1 MNIRKAI
8 RIALVGTLPLLAT
21 GSVYAAPSATE
32 VLQDAD
38 RKTATPGVSPIRRI
52 ERDPEPERRQ
62 SVQEPSVRSIDGSG
76 NNLDNP
82 EMNAAHTH
90 LRRYLPVDYSDQI
103 SSLAGASRPGA
114 REVSNAVAAQDVSK
128 PNSLQV
134 SDYFWQWGQF
144 LDHDIDLTDG
154 TVPTESAD
162 ILVPAGDPNFD
173 PDGTGTRVMPLN
185 RSLYDKATGTNI
197 GNPRQQVNEITGW
210 IDASNVYGSDLE
222 RANAL
227 RTNDG
232 TGRLRTSAGNLLPF
246 NTDGLANAGG
256 SSDALFLAGD
266 VRANEQVGLTAMHTL
281 FVREHNRLADE
292 IADRDPSLDGEEIY
306 QQARRLVVA
315 FMQVITYREFLPVLL
330 GPNGIGRYQ
339 GYDSGLDA
347 SIMNGFSAASYR
359 MGHSLLSPQLLR
371 LDADG
376 DEVAAGHL
384 PLREAFFRPD
394 QLTNQGIDSLLRGLA
409 SQVCQDLDVYVV
421 DDVRNFLFGDPGEGG
436 FDLASLNIQRGRDH
450 GLPGYNDARQAL
462 GLPRVESFADVSSD
476 EEVQRRLASVY
487 ERVDDIDL
495 WVGGLAEDQLPGAM
509 VGQLIFR
516 MVKLQFEALRDGDRF
531 WYQRSL
537 DDGER
542 RMVENTTLA
551 DIVRRNTNIG
561 SELPNDVFHIEE
573 LSSTDATDEPVTPR
587 RRRPRF

>member
-8 RIALVGTLPLLAT
+8 LVTLAGTLPLYVT
-21 GSVYAAPSATE
+21 CSVSAAPSATE
-32 VLQDAD
+32 VLQNAD
-38 RKTATPGVSPIRRI
+38 RNTTTPGVSPIRRI
-52 ERDPEPERRQ
+52 DRDQAPERRQ
-62 SVQEPSVRSIDGSG
+62 SVQESSIRSMDGNG
-76 NNLDNP
+76 NNLDIP
-82 EMNAAHTH
+82 EMNAIHTH
-90 LRRYLPVDYSDQI
+90 LRRYLPADYADQI
-103 SSLAGASRPGA
+103 SALTTASRPGA

-134 SDYFWQWGQF
+134 SDFLWQWGQF

-162 ILVPAGDPNFD
+162 ILIPAGDPYFD
-173 PDGTGTRVMPLN
+173 PDGTGTRVMPVN
-185 RSLYDKATGTNI
+185 RSLYDKSTGTNT

-232 TGRLRTSAGNLLPF
+232 TGRLRTSAGNLLPL

-281 FVREHNRLADE
+281 FAREHNRLAAE

-306 QQARRLVVA
+306 QQARRLVGA

-330 GPNGIGRYQ
+330 GPNGISRYQ
-339 GYDSGLDA
+339 GYNANRDA

-371 LDADG
+371 LDANG
-376 DEVAAGHL
+376 NEVAAGHL
-384 PLREAFFRPD
+384 PLRDAFFRPD

-409 SQVCQDLDVYVV
+409 NQACQDLDVYVI

-462 GLPRVESFADVSSD
+462 DLPRVESFADISSD
-476 EEVQRRLASVY
+476 EEIQRRLASVY
-487 ERVDDIDL
+487 DSVNDIDL

-531 WYQRSL
+531 WYQWSL
-537 DDGER
+537 DDEER
-542 RMVENTTLA
+542 RMVENTTLS
-551 DIVRRNTNIG
+551 DIIRRNTNIG
-561 SELPNDVFHIEE
+561 SELPNDVFHVGQ
-573 LSSTDATDEPVTPR
+573 LSFTDTTDEPFSPR
-587 RRRPRF
+587 RSRFRF

>member
-1 MNIRKAI
+1 
-8 RIALVGTLPLLAT
+8 
-21 GSVYAAPSATE
+21 
-32 VLQDAD
+32 
-38 RKTATPGVSPIRRI
+38 
-52 ERDPEPERRQ
+52 
-62 SVQEPSVRSIDGSG
+62 
-76 NNLDNP
+76 
-82 EMNAAHTH
+82 
-90 LRRYLPVDYSDQI
+90 
-103 SSLAGASRPGA
+103 
-114 REVSNAVAAQDVSK
+114 
-128 PNSLQV
+128 
-134 SDYFWQWGQF
+134 
-144 LDHDIDLTDG
+144 
-154 TVPTESAD
+154 
-162 ILVPAGDPNFD
+162 
-173 PDGTGTRVMPLN
+173 MPLN

-330 GPNGIGRYQ
+330 GRNGIGRYQ

-450 GLPGYNDARQAL
+450 GLPGYNDTRQAL